1 MMWIG
6 VFVIII
12 SSCACVAFG
21 AIIILGAI
29 ETKDKFSSVALMFLG
44 IISLVAMSTCLYF
57 EGRDSIINSKVCTN
71 CSCFYDEEEKFCPEC
86 GEELTFVISNKEK
99 GGD

>member
-1 MMWIG
+1 MWLV

-12 SSCACVAFG
+12 LSCACVAFG
-21 AIIILGAI
+21 TIIILEALK
-29 ETKDKFSSVALMFLG
+29 TKDKFSGAALIFLG
-44 IISLVAMSTCLYF
+44 IVSLMAMSICLYI

-71 CSCFYDEEEKFCPEC
+71 CSCFYEEEEKFCPEC
-86 GEELTFVISNKEK
+86 GEELTFVISNKGK

>member
-12 SSCACVAFG
+12 ASCACVAFG
-21 AIIILGAI
+21 TIIILEAL
-29 ETKDKFSSVALMFLG
+29 ETKDKFPGAAL
-44 IISLVAMSTCLYF
+44 ISLSIIYLFVMSICLYF

-71 CSCFYDEEEKFCPEC
+71 CSCFYDEEENFCPEC
-86 GEELTFVISNKEK
+86 GEELTFVISNKGR